1 MMENNSVFCPK
12 CGAKVPSNSR
22 FCQKCGY
29 DLSQI
34 TQGANTATNSNT
46 SSTEATSSNAGN
58 AGQQQP
64 ASPSPQMNT
73 YTQQNDQI
81 YGHHDDRSPHTKLF
95 LTLGWISF
103 AISAFIFPTIF
114 GVIGC
119 VFGFIVSSHDA
130 TKKSG
135 ITLIVACVIATFLGL
150 LIGQGL

>member
-1 MMENNSVFCPK
+1 MENNSVFCPK

-34 TQGANTATNSNT
+34 TQGANNATNSNT
-46 SSTEATSSNAGN
+46 SSTEGTSSNAGN
-58 AGQQQP
+58 TGQQQP

-81 YGHHDDRSPHTKLF
+81 YGHHDDRSPHTRLF
-95 LTLGWISF
+95 LVLGWGSIVMAWF
-103 AISAFIFPTIF
+103 VLPIPFGISAA
-114 GVIGC
+114 
-119 VFGFIVSSHDA
+119 VFGGILGQHDA

-135 ITLIVACVIATFLGL
+135 IILLVVGVIVIF
-150 LIGQGL
+150 IGGIEISML